1 MESRLRIAGQ
11 AVQPVLV
18 MFPLGLFAMA
28 VLFDAGNVFGG
39 PDMLGVLA
47 YWNIVAGLVGGVL
60 VAVASAIDL
69 VAARSTLRA
78 KRMGV
83 LIALGNMG
91 VLILFAVILMLRMR
105 TIDRVAGGGLLAFE
119 LLCLAGAVF
128 AAWYGG
134 ELVNRRSPGTLT
146 RAGSGRRP
154 YPEAGQQPGR

>member
-28 VLFDAGNVFGG
+28 VLFDIGNVLGA
-39 PDMLGVLA
+39 PDILGALA
-47 YWNIVAGLVGGVL
+47 YWNIAAGLVGGVL

-69 VAARSTLRA
+69 VAARNSLRA

-83 LIALGNMG
+83 LIALVNMG

-105 TIDRVAGGGLLAFE
+105 TPDRVAGAGLLVVE
-119 LLCLAGAVF
+119 LLSLAVAVF

-134 ELVNRRSPGTLT
+134 ELVNRRPAGPLGRAEPG
-146 RAGSGRRP
+146 RP
-154 YPEAGQQPGR
+154 RYREAGR